1 MVSVFSIP
9 AFFIVLREVLEACL
23 VVGIVLAYLNKIGA
37 TQYRKW
43 VWIGAAAGIAG
54 SLAVGLGLGIAFW
67 VTGNQGFE
75 GNAEK
80 IFEGVAFLVA
90 AALLTWMII
99 WMMAMGKTLRSNM
112 EKKLDDIID
121 SDESDNKRRLSIFL
135 MVFVQVLR
143 EGIETVIF
151 LIGTANA
158 SDEKVGGWKAI
169 PLPGILAI
177 IVGLAVSYLVFKG
190 LLSLDIVKFFF
201 ISGLVLIAFAAGLV
215 SHAFHELQEVDAFGQ
230 WEDTATRDWY
240 NFPLWSTEGC
250 CDDGD
255 NEFFGMLRAL
265 FGYQDKPTFVEWATY
280 FAYWLIVAVVFVCM
294 NWSFIRAS
302 RSKVASYTQGFVLS
316 SLLITFVGFVYSL
329 VNVTWVGTLSM
340 TLAFVLSIVA
350 VLAAFDI
357 TVKLLHSVSR
367 FRRVLALGSGIGFG
381 VLMAFMFVMHLV
393 EMECIGGEDC
403 SMDLFFFF
411 GLIFDGDFLA
421 TPREYS
427 KELAISRWPPLA
439 ALSGSIVLTVYFFGT
454 LSLLLVLFAMNVN
467 EEGTYLDDNAILVKD
482 TEEGEEGM
490 DLSDSIGEV
499 APVPVA
505 ETAL

>member
-1 MVSVFSIP
+1 MVFSIP

-43 VWIGAAAGIAG
+43 VWIGAAAGIFG
-54 SLAVGLGLGIAFW
+54 SLAIGLGLGIAFW
-67 VTGNQGFE
+67 VSGSQGFE

-112 EKKLDDIID
+112 EKKVDQIVD
-121 SDESDNKRRLSIFL
+121 SDETETKRKLSIFV

-158 SDEKVGGWKAI
+158 DDYGGWRDI
-169 PLPGILAI
+169 PLAGIVAI
-177 IVGLAVSYLVFKG
+177 IVGLAASYLVFKG
-190 LLSLDIVKFFF
+190 LVSLDIVKFFF
-201 ISGLVLIAFAAGLV
+201 VSGFVLIAFAAGLV
-215 SHAFHELQEVDAFGQ
+215 SHAFHELQEVDAFGP
-230 WEDTATRDWY
+230 WEPTETRDWY

-255 NEFFGMLRAL
+255 NQFFAMLRAL

-280 FAYWLIVAVVFVCM
+280 FGYWLIIAALFVSI
-294 NWSFIRAS
+294 NWSVIRAS

-316 SLLITFVGFVYSL
+316 SLLVTFVGFVYTL
-329 VNVTWVGTLSM
+329 INVTWVGTLSM
-340 TLAFVLSIVA
+340 TIAFLLSFVA
-350 VLAAFDI
+350 VVSSFEI
-357 TVKLLHSVSR
+357 TARLLRSM
-367 FRRVLALGSGIGFG
+367 RRMLALGSGIGFG

-393 EMECIGGEDC
+393 EMECIGDENC
-403 SMDLFFFF
+403 SMNLFFFF
-411 GLIFDGDFLA
+411 GLIYDGDFLERG
-421 TPREYS
+421 REES
-427 KELAISRWPPLA
+427 QWPPLA
-439 ALSGSIVLTVYFFGT
+439 ALSWSIVLTVYFFGAMCF
-454 LSLLLVLFAMNVN
+454 LLILFAMNVDS
-467 EEGTYLDDNAILVKD
+467 EGIYLDDNAIVVKD
-482 TEEGEEGM
+482 VEDGEHAIDVSVSIEEGT
-490 DLSDSIGEV
+490 
-499 APVPVA
+499 PVPA
-505 ETAL
+505 TEPAL

>member
-43 VWIGAAAGIAG
+43 VWIGAAAGVLG

-67 VTGNQGFE
+67 ITGNQGFD

-99 WMMAMGKTLRSNM
+99 WMMAMGKKLRSQM
-112 EKKLDDIID
+112 EKKVDQIID
-121 SDESDNKRRLSIFL
+121 SDDPDSKRKASIFL

-158 SDEKVGGWKAI
+158 DDHGGWKAI
-169 PLPGILAI
+169 PLAGILAI
-177 IVGLAVSYLVFKG
+177 IVGLGASYLVFKG
-190 LLSLDIVKFFF
+190 LVSLDIVKFFL

-215 SHAFHELQEVDAFGQ
+215 SHAFHELQEVDAFGP
-230 WEDTATRDWY
+230 WKPIETRDWY

-265 FGYQDKPTFVEWATY
+265 FGYQDKPTFIEWATY
-280 FAYWLIVAVVFVCM
+280 FGYWLIVAAIFVCI
-294 NWSFIRAS
+294 NWSLIRAS
-302 RSKVASYTQGFVLS
+302 RSKIASYTQSFVLS
-316 SLLITFVGFVYSL
+316 SLLITFVGFVYTL
-329 VNVTWVGTLSM
+329 INVTWVGTLSM
-340 TLAFVLSIVA
+340 TIAFLLSVVA
-350 VLAAFDI
+350 TASSFDI
-357 TVKLLHSVSR
+357 TARMLRSVSR
-367 FRRVLALGSGIGFG
+367 FRRMFALISGIGFG

-393 EMECIGGEDC
+393 EMECIGGGDC
-403 SMDLFFFF
+403 SMNVFFFF
-411 GLIFDGDFLA
+411 GLIYDGDFLERG
-421 TPREYS
+421 REDS
-427 KELAISRWPPLA
+427 QWPPLA
-439 ALSGSIVLTVYFFGT
+439 ALSWSIVLTVYFFGA
-454 LSLLLVLFAMNVN
+454 LSALLILFAMNVDS
-467 EEGTYLDDNAILVKD
+467 EGTYLDDNAIVVKD
-482 TEEGEEGM
+482 AEDVDHAVDVSDSMEEGT
-490 DLSDSIGEV
+490 SAPATV
-499 APVPVA
+499 A
-505 ETAL
+505 AL